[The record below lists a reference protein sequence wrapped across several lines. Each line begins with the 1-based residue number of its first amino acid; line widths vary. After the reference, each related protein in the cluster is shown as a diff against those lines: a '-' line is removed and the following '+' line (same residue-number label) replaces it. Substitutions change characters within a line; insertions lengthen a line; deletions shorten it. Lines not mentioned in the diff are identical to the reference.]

1 MTSDGFILTQLATYN
16 NSYTA
21 GSAAAAY
28 TVRLYRISG
37 QLRSYIDIVSC
48 KQLKDCK

>member
-21 GSAAAAY
+21 GSAAAAAY

-37 QLRSYIDIVSC
+37 
-48 KQLKDCK
+48 